1 MREYAL
7 FIFPYIA
14 WSFFAFLV
22 VWIIFKI
29 YDSKKEKVNKK
40 VKTVLKEVEK
50 ADGILN
56 KKQLSKDFQI
66 YDINKAYVKLKEI
79 VENLE
84 KKEDLFI
91 SFFEAA
97 FFFKVYPGKIL
108 KSDDGKYFLINKEEL
123 KHLKLSFDSGY
134 IKHQLKNALKE
145 IEKEFVEEY
154 LQNNTIELDAN
165 ELLYVVRNN
174 LLPKDRTIQLSS
186 LFSNEVEI
194 KSVGKKDFEKI
205 REVQDNSKKK
215 DMTDRYSI
223 IEGREG
229 SKIIFDNET
238 LTQYIAMPKDEK
250 DEKNKTES
258 KSNTMELELLK
269 TLEAIYLELKNSQNT
284 QATIYKQ
291 IIELVKNQKNLDEK
305 SISSLKEI
313 VDNETLE
320 GDFSQKAINKIENLL
335 GVEFESV
342 KKLADDLENENKI
355 DKKEEDKRKIKQEV
369 KKNIFDKEKSKANSI
384 DSISSIDCTKP
395 EKKENVKEKD
405 EISKGNNDTDNKFDF
420 FDDFEELE
428 KLADE
433 LDISSEKNKNITD
446 NKDSGSYKKSK
457 KSSKIL
463 FE

>member
-7 FIFPYIA
+7 FIFPYVA
-14 WSFFAFLV
+14 WSFFAFLI
-22 VWIIFKI
+22 VWIFFKL
-29 YDSKKEKVNKK
+29 YDFKKEEVNKK
-40 VKTVLKEVEK
+40 VKAALKEVK
-50 ADGILN
+50 RADSALN

-66 YDINKAYVKLKEI
+66 YDFNKAYVKLKEI

-97 FFFKVYPGKIL
+97 FFFKVYPGRIL

-123 KHLKLSFDSGY
+123 KHLKLSLGSDY
-134 IKHQLKNALKE
+134 IKHQLKNALEE
-145 IEKEFVEEY
+145 IEEEFVEEY
-154 LQNNTIELDAN
+154 LQKDTIELDAN
-165 ELLYVVRNN
+165 ELLYVLRNN
-174 LLPKDRTIQLSS
+174 LLPKDKTVQLSS

-194 KSVGKKDFEKI
+194 KSVGEKDFEKV
-205 REVQDNSKKK
+205 REIQDDSKKK

-250 DEKNKTES
+250 NKEEKNKTES
-258 KSNTMELELLK
+258 KSNNLELELLK

-305 SISSLKEI
+305 SISSLKEV
-313 VDNETLE
+313 VDSETIE
-320 GDFSQKAINKIENLL
+320 GDFSQEAINKIENIL

-342 KKLADDLENENKI
+342 KKLADDLESKNLN
-355 DKKEEDKRKIKQEV
+355 DKKQEKKKEVKQKVENNVSNKVENNAKEKTGSSEDNRPEDKG
-369 KKNIFDKEKSKANSI
+369 NIKAN
-384 DSISSIDCTKP
+384 
-395 EKKENVKEKD
+395 D
-405 EISKGNNDTDNKFDF
+405 EILEYDSVDSEFDF

-433 LDISSEKNKNITD
+433 LDTRSEVNKDITD
-446 NKDSGSYKKSK
+446 NKNSGSYKKSK